1 MHRSKRNLSNSNW
14 MFEFWMNLLHLNFQW
29 IEVLPKACLKIWKN
43 WGTFGK
49 KLLTPLNTWIPLALW
64 FLTSLC
70 LGHGVGRRGPIL
82 SFRHLS
88 FEPPPTEVRYP
99 SYTWVG
105 WGNSSEVPFPRTQ
118 PKNPSPGWSSNLRPY
133 GYKPCALTNW
143 AKSAT
148 KTQPTSTNKY

>member
-1 MHRSKRNLSNSNW
+1 
-14 MFEFWMNLLHLNFQW
+14 MNLLHLNFQW
-29 IEVLPKACLKIWKN
+29 IEILPKACPKIRKN
-43 WGTFGK
+43 WGTLGK

-82 SFRHLS
+82 SFHHFVLWTSPNRSQVPILHLGGVRK
-88 FEPPPTEVRYP
+88 FEW
-99 SYTWVG
+99 SA
-105 WGNSSEVPFPRTQ
+105 F
-118 PKNPSPGWSSNLRPY
+118 PKNTTEKSQPWLASNLRPY